1 LFLLLLLETG
11 QNSYMIKNNN
21 PNLFNAIVIV
31 TTLGYFVDVY
41 DLVLFGIV
49 KDPSLKELGIAP
61 DQLFS
66 VGNYLLRMQM
76 LGMLLGGIVWGVLGD
91 KKGRL
96 STLFLT
102 ILLYSLANIAN
113 GFVQNVDQY
122 AWLRLIA
129 GFGLAGELG
138 VGITLVSEVM
148 SKESRGMGTSIVAGI
163 GILGAIAGFYV
174 AETFNWKIAYWVG
187 GGLGLILLI
196 LRVAVYES
204 GMFEKTKSRE
214 ITKGNF
220 FSLLNNIKNFR
231 KYIVCIL
238 VGIPVWYTI
247 SVLTINSAAF
257 AKDALHIV
265 GTIKGATAVMLHY
278 VGASMGS
285 VLFGYISQKL
295 KSRRKTIFIALIT
308 IAVFTG
314 AYFLA
319 NEASAQWF
327 YFLIFA
333 LGIPMGG
340 LWTVFI
346 TTASEQFGTNI
357 RATVT
362 TSAPNFVRGSTILVT
377 LYLDYLKPSLG
388 LWSAGLI
395 VGSICIGIAFVAAF
409 MLEETYGKDLDYTE
423 PE

>member
-1 LFLLLLLETG
+1 MKKEIST
-11 QNSYMIKNNN
+11 N
-21 PNLFNAIVIV
+21 PFNIIVIV
-31 TTLGYFVDVY
+31 ATLGYFVDIY

-49 KDPSLKELGIAP
+49 KDPSLRDIGVSE

-76 LGMLLGGIVWGVLGD
+76 WGMLLGGIVWGVLGD
-91 KKGRL
+91 KRGRL

-113 GFVQNVDQY
+113 GFVQSVEQY
-122 AWLRLIA
+122 AWMRLIA

-148 SKESRGMGTSIVAGI
+148 SKESRGTGTSIVAGI
-163 GILGAIAGFYV
+163 GILGAIVGFYV
-174 AETFNWKIAYWVG
+174 TETFNWKIAYWVG
-187 GGLGLILLI
+187 GGLGLLLLI

-204 GMFEKTKSRE
+204 GMFEKTKSQE
-214 ITKGNF
+214 IKRGNF
-220 FSLLNNIKNFR
+220 FGLFTNIKNFK
-231 KYIVCIL
+231 KYIVIIL

-247 SVLTINSAAF
+247 SVLTINAGAF
-257 AKDALHIV
+257 AKDALHIT
-265 GTIKGATAVMLHY
+265 GTIKGSTSVMLHY
-278 VGASMGS
+278 VGASIGS
-285 VLFGYISQKL
+285 FLLGYLSQKIR
-295 KSRRKTIFIALIT
+295 SRRKAIFLALISIT
-308 IAVFTG
+308 ILTG

-319 NEASAQWF
+319 SGTSSTWF

-333 LGIPMGG
+333 LGLPMGG
-340 LWTVFI
+340 LWTVFM
-346 TTASEQFGTNI
+346 TSASEQFGTNI

-395 VGSICIGIAFVAAF
+395 VGAICIGISFVGVYF
-409 MLEETYGKDLDYTE
+409 LEETYDKDLDYTE
-423 PE
+423 TQ